1 MRDGPHKNPRVIL
14 LHEIHIV
21 TPLTILFYVVAGLG
35 LLVLTS
41 VTASLVHHRG
51 HAAWRTL
58 RVYLVLIAIY
68 GAALVG
74 TMFALPVEYLPVTEA
89 QFDGDWSI
97 QVASLRRIPHDLDEN
112 YEVDFR
118 LGNRGSQPIN
128 GPKDLV
134 AYLLTQDGT
143 RYDAIAKLTTTPPF
157 DVTVNPRRP
166 VTVTRTYILPSNLN
180 RVELVIQRTGFRLS
194 WFVIGRSPLDGHTV
208 VVLQE

>member
-1 MRDGPHKNPRVIL
+1 M
-14 LHEIHIV
+14 
-21 TPLTILFYVVAGLG
+21 TPLTILFFVIAGLG
-35 LLVLTS
+35 LLVLAS
-41 VTASLVHHRG
+41 VINSLANHRS

-68 GAALVG
+68 AAALVG
-74 TMFALPVEYLPVTEA
+74 TLFALPVEYFPVTET
-89 QFDGDWSI
+89 QYDGDWSI

-118 LGNRGSQPIN
+118 LADRGSQPVH

-134 AYLLTQDGT
+134 AYLLAQDGT
-143 RYDAIAKLTTTPPF
+143 RFDPVEKLTTTPPF

-194 WFVIGRSPLDGHTV
+194 WFVIGRSPLDGHSV
-208 VVLQE
+208 IVLQN